1 MKVICLF
8 FTALVFSAGGINAQQ
23 VNPINAP
30 VGGSIEQIVA
40 FYNQHANTV
49 KSVERVTITKN
60 SAREVDMHIPVLL
73 RPFVPNNMMESLRN
87 NSTRVTETFV
97 NGIGT
102 GDTAHRL
109 NDFLPVAGTPNV
121 SYLSASHVISAT
133 CIRRGSDLV
142 VTIILRN
149 EPLDTIFDTTQTNSR
164 GVENM
169 SEAERET
176 LMADILSRSGY
187 VSSMDLQFDDMQDT
201 EDTQQSNAANRSPS
215 SMSGG
220 FQDGAITAVFNQ
232 EGRLLSL
239 THSYNM
245 NMSFRVL
252 LMTARINI
260 ASRRDYQF
268 IYPMF

>member
-1 MKVICLF
+1 MKIKVICLF
-8 FTALVFSAGGINAQQ
+8 FTALVFFTVGINAQQ
-23 VNPINAP
+23 VNAP

-49 KSVERVTITKN
+49 KSAGRVTITKN
-60 SAREVDMHIPVLL
+60 SVREVDLNIPLLL
-73 RPFVPNNMMESLRN
+73 RPFVPNNVMESLRN
-87 NSTRVTETFV
+87 QSTRVTETFV

-102 GDTAHRL
+102 SDAERGI

-121 SYLSASHVISAT
+121 SYLSPSHVISAT
-133 CIRRGSDLV
+133 CISRGSDWV
-142 VTIILRN
+142 VTIRLRN
-149 EPLDTIFDTTQTNSR
+149 EPLDTIFNTTQTNSR
-164 GVENM
+164 SAEDM
-169 SEAERET
+169 SEAEREA

-187 VSSMDLQFDDMQDT
+187 VSSMELQFDDMQDND
-201 EDTQQSNAANRSPS
+201 DTQQSNTANRSPS

-220 FQDGAITAVFNQ
+220 FQDGVITAVFNQ

-245 NMSFRVL
+245 NMSFRAL
-252 LMTARINI
+252 LMNARINI
-260 ASRRDYQF
+260 ASRREYQF